1 MQNQRTNPSITAGL
15 LYHDAANAIEWLCTA
30 FGFTRKLV
38 IPGAAGRITH
48 AHLVLGNG
56 GVMLSSAENYA
67 FPSLCTTPRQTK
79 GVGTVELIVYVQD
92 PDAHYA
98 RACAAGAKVL
108 IPIEDKP
115 YGGRGYTCRDPE
127 GHTWAFGSYDP
138 WQ

>member
-1 MQNQRTNPSITAGL
+1 
-15 LYHDAANAIEWLCTA
+15 
-30 FGFTRKLV
+30 
-38 IPGAAGRITH
+38 
-48 AHLVLGNG
+48 
-56 GVMLSSAENYA
+56 MLSSAENYA

-98 RACAAGAKVL
+98 RACAAGAEVL